1 VREDCFGTSSH
12 GDDMDKILVSNLL
25 CDSSSCSGRSLMIE
39 WPKVFFDD
47 VNGLAI
53 ELALLL

>member
-1 VREDCFGTSSH
+1 VHEDCSGTSSR

-25 CDSSSCSGRSLMIE
+25 CDSSSCSRRSLTIE

-47 VNGLAI
+47 INGLAI